1 MKWSYN
7 LFETSDFISDTIP
20 GYRIDN
26 LPERFNEALLKKTDL
41 SMKKQQRFYGSIKPK
56 LNRGVVYHHLI
67 YQPIYLLKLKQKHI
81 SQQKRFLKI

>member
-7 LFETSDFISDTIP
+7 LFEISDFISDTIP

-41 SMKKQQRFYGSIKPK
+41 SMKKTTKI
-56 LNRGVVYHHLI
+56 LW
-67 YQPIYLLKLKQKHI
+67 KH
-81 SQQKRFLKI
+81 